1 MYNDIKSCVQYNG
14 SQYEFFP
21 CLTGVRQG
29 ENWPPFFLIFLN
41 DLEDL
46 FRQLDGELLKIIQ
59 EKLENELHIFYK
71 YFVILHADDTVILSE
86 TKEGMQQALD
96 IFESYCEIWGLQV
109 NVAKAKVMIF
119 RKRKTAQDPNF
130 ILHGQTLDIVDTY
143 SYLEVIFKYNG
154 TFF

>member
-1 MYNDIKSCVQYNG
+1 MSYRCTTGRK
-14 SQYEFFP
+14 
-21 CLTGVRQG
+21 LT
-29 ENWPPFFLIFLN
+29 PFLFSIFLN

-96 IFESYCEIWGLQV
+96 IFESYCEI
-109 NVAKAKVMIF
+109 
-119 RKRKTAQDPNF
+119 
-130 ILHGQTLDIVDTY
+130 
-143 SYLEVIFKYNG
+143 
-154 TFF
+154 